1 MSTPSEVLQLVR
13 KHAAEIEEL
22 KGSKSTMAAS
32 MYKTM
37 LTLMKE
43 EHRDE
48 VIQFQQTRTGGG
60 GAAAGAGGGGAAA
73 IVAPAAPAAMSTALQ
88 DAGGQLVELDAAD
101 VATPPWAHKAPE
113 LGYNGNWHYNWSK
126 PKDVSWKDFCSDEVR
141 KYEGGF
147 LQGKCAAATP
157 EHVYLLVY
165 LLVYLTFTSS
175 FTSSFTSHLPPRLP
189 TCFNHIYLIFT
200 SYLHHAYLM
209 HTSCRR
215 RPRHPHRPH
224 CRRPNHSC
232 RRRPHQSVWQQYL
245 PKVSP
250 ALGAAEG
257 HQSGRSIPPVVT
269 QWSPGESTERSA
281 RLPHHQMSVGR

>member
-1 MSTPSEVLQLVR
+1 
-13 KHAAEIEEL
+13 
-22 KGSKSTMAAS
+22 MAAS

-43 EHRDE
+43 DHRAE

-224 CRRPNHSC
+224 CRRPNHAAAALATLTALTAAAPTIAAAAAPISQFGSSTFPKC
-232 RRRPHQSVWQQYL
+232 HQPWVQQR
-245 PKVSP
+245 
-250 ALGAAEG
+250 ATRA
-257 HQSGRSIPPVVT
+257 
-269 QWSPGESTERSA
+269 
-281 RLPHHQMSVGR
+281 VGPSHPS